1 MRFRIV
7 DTWIPF
13 TYQRIVRITETAT
26 HLEYERATVVRKVL
40 ISCRLKKQVL
50 DCEI

>member
-13 TYQRIVRITETAT
+13 TSQGIVRITETVT
-26 HLEYERATVVRKVL
+26 HLEQERATVVCTDV
-40 ISCRLKKQVL
+40 ISCKPQKQEL
-50 DCEI
+50 E